1 MSIIQFNLNNFESI
15 RTGIT
20 RFGHNFFSK
29 DLSQEIIMSEV
40 TNSTTYF
47 KELGEMNTARTIELA
62 RERAV
67 KLGIHTILVA
77 STSGTT
83 GALAAQI
90 LTGFELIVISHST
103 GFRKP
108 DVQELT
114 DENRNLIEAGS
125 ARIFT
130 GVHVFGG
137 INRAI
142 RLKYDTYQVD
152 EIIANTLRIFGQGM
166 KVAFEIAV
174 MAADAGIVRT
184 DTPIVCITGTNVGAD
199 TAIALIPTHTQTFFD
214 LKILEIICMPSP
226 RHP

>member
-1 MSIIQFNLNNFESI
+1 
-15 RTGIT
+15 
-20 RFGHNFFSK
+20 
-29 DLSQEIIMSEV
+29 MSEE
-40 TNSTTYF
+40 TNFTTYF
-47 KELGEMNTARTIELA
+47 KEPGELNTSRTIELA

-67 KLGIHTILVA
+67 KLGIHTFLVA

-83 GALAAQI
+83 GALAAQM
-90 LTGFELIVISHST
+90 LTGFEVIVISHST

-114 DENRNLIEAGS
+114 DDNRKIIESGS

-130 GVHVFGG
+130 GAHVFGG

-142 RLKYDTYQVD
+142 RMKYNTYQVD

-184 DTPIVCITGTNVGAD
+184 DTPIICITGTNIGAD

-214 LKILEIICMPSP
+214 LQILEIICMPSP

>member
-1 MSIIQFNLNNFESI
+1 M
-15 RTGIT
+15 G
-20 RFGHNFFSK
+20 
-29 DLSQEIIMSEV
+29 EV
-40 TNSTTYF
+40 TNSTTDF
-47 KELGEMNTARTIELA
+47 KELGKMNTTRTIELA
-62 RERAV
+62 RERALI
-67 KLGIHTILVA
+67 LGIGTILVA
-77 STSGTT
+77 STSGKT
-83 GALAAQI
+83 GAIAAKM
-90 LTGFELIVISHST
+90 LTSFELIVFSHST

-114 DENRNLIEAGS
+114 DENRKIIEAAS

-130 GVHVFGG
+130 GAHVFGG

-142 RLKYDTYQVD
+142 RLKYNTYQVD

-184 DTPIVCITGTNVGAD
+184 DTPIICITGTNEGAD

-214 LKILEIICMPSP
+214 LKVLEIICMPSP
-226 RHP
+226 SHL

>member
-1 MSIIQFNLNNFESI
+1 
-15 RTGIT
+15 
-20 RFGHNFFSK
+20 
-29 DLSQEIIMSEV
+29 MSEE

-47 KELGEMNTARTIELA
+47 KEPGEANSSRTIELA
-62 RERAV
+62 RERAL

-77 STSGTT
+77 STSGKT
-83 GALAAQI
+83 GALAAQM
-90 LTGFELIVISHST
+90 LTGFETIVISHST

-114 DENRNLIEAGS
+114 DDNRKIIEAGS

-130 GVHVFGG
+130 GAHVFGG

-142 RLKYDTYQVD
+142 RLKYNTYQVD

-184 DTPIVCITGTNVGAD
+184 DTPIICVSGTNVGAD

-214 LKILEIICMPSP
+214 LQILEIICMPSP

>member
-1 MSIIQFNLNNFESI
+1 
-15 RTGIT
+15 
-20 RFGHNFFSK
+20 
-29 DLSQEIIMSEV
+29 MSEES
-40 TNSTTYF
+40 NSTIYF
-47 KELGEMNTARTIELA
+47 KELGEVNSSRTIEVA
-62 RERAV
+62 RERAL
-67 KLGIHTILVA
+67 KLGVRTILVA

-83 GALAAQI
+83 GALAAQM

-114 DENRNLIEAGS
+114 EENRKIIETSS

-130 GVHVFGG
+130 GAHVFGG

-142 RLKYDTYQVD
+142 RLKYNTYQVD

-184 DTPIVCITGTNVGAD
+184 DTPVVCITGTNVGAD

-214 LKILEIICMPSP
+214 LQILEIICMPSP

>member
-1 MSIIQFNLNNFESI
+1 
-15 RTGIT
+15 
-20 RFGHNFFSK
+20 
-29 DLSQEIIMSEV
+29 MSEES
-40 TNSTTYF
+40 NSTIYF
-47 KELGEMNTARTIELA
+47 KESGEENSSRTIEVA
-62 RERAV
+62 RERAL
-67 KLGIHTILVA
+67 KLGIRTILVA

-83 GALAAQI
+83 GALAAQM
-90 LTGFELIVISHST
+90 LTDFELIVISHST

-114 DENRNLIEAGS
+114 DDNRKIIEACS

-130 GVHVFGG
+130 GAHVFGG

-142 RLKYDTYQVD
+142 RLKYNTYQVD

-184 DTPIVCITGTNVGAD
+184 DTPVVCITGTNVGAD

-214 LKILEIICMPSP
+214 LQILEIICMPSP